1 MRAVGYPR
9 VSSAAQRERDTIA
22 SQMRVLPAFIERM
35 EWSLVR
41 PLDTYVDD
49 GHTAKSGHL
58 EKRLGLAA
66 LLRDAAA
73 GVFDVVVVVDLDRL
87 TRAEDLAERGAILGA
102 FQRAGVKIASATTGQ
117 VLDLS
122 TSIGDLFSGLQA
134 FFAAEEN
141 RKRRERT
148 VQGKLTAIQRSR
160 KPSGPTPYGLAY
172 ERITGEWSVD
182 AVRGPIVIEMFERV
196 AAGESCMAIAE
207 DFHRRGIPRPRG
219 TWSRHRVWG
228 IVRSRHAVG
237 EWTVDKQR
245 KLTISVP
252 AIVAEDLWQRAQV
265 ALLQHKKRGLRR
277 TKHTY
282 LLEGL
287 ARCGACGSPILVR
300 SATGAIKPSTGERYH
315 AAAYVCRRRKLEL
328 RDVPRCSAP
337 IVTVAEA
344 DARVWA
350 SLSALIER
358 PALIEAALELRRKKV
373 DDPHDWKADANE
385 YRRRIALLD
394 RSESLLLQR
403 LSRGTVS
410 ERALDLELD
419 RLGRERD
426 ALREQLKFAEH
437 AALKA
442 TTHRGLVDDAKATLR
457 RMAAALPNASLE
469 ARRELVAMF
478 LPPGSVTFQGR
489 EILLLA
495 EPPVAATSRVDAG
508 AAIALVDA
516 SSWDVHHESD
526 RFEPLRIRLV
536 A

>member
-1 MRAVGYPR
+1 MRAVLYAR
-9 VSSAAQRERDTIA
+9 VSSALQRDRDTIA
-22 SQMRVLPAFIERM
+22 SQLRVLPEFIARM
-35 EWSLVR
+35 GWTLVR
-41 PLDTYVDD
+41 PADTYVDD
-49 GHTAKSGHL
+49 GFSAKSGKL
-58 EKRLGLAA
+58 AQRAGLAL

-122 TSIGDLFSGLQA
+122 TSIGDLFSTLQT

-148 VQGKLTAIQRSR
+148 VQGKITAIQRSR

-172 ERITGEWSVD
+172 DRATGAWSVD
-182 AVRGPIVIEMFERV
+182 PVRGPIVIEMFERV
-196 AAGESCMAIAE
+196 AAGESCFSIAD

-237 EWTVDKQR
+237 EWTVDKKR
-245 KLTISVP
+245 KLTITVP
-252 AIVAEDLWQRAQV
+252 PIVTEELWQRAQV

-287 ARCGACGSPILVR
+287 ARCGACGSPMLVR

-315 AAAYVCRRRKLEL
+315 PAAYVCRRRKLEL
-328 RDVPRCSAP
+328 RDVERCEAT
-337 IVTVAEA
+337 IITVAEA
-344 DARVWA
+344 DARVWT
-350 SLSALIER
+350 SLSRLIQT
-358 PALIEAALELRRKKV
+358 PALIEAALDQRRAQA
-373 DDPHDWKADANE
+373 DDPHDWKADAAE
-385 YRRRIALLD
+385 YARRIALLD

-426 ALREQLKFAEH
+426 SLREQLKFAEG
-437 AALKA
+437 AALQA
-442 TTHRGLVDDAKATLR
+442 TTHRALVDDAKATLAK
-457 RMAAALPNASLE
+457 MAGALPNASLE
-469 ARRELVAMF
+469 ARRELVVMF
-478 LPPGSVTFQGR
+478 LPPGSITFHGR
-489 EILLLA
+489 EIQLLA
-495 EPPVAATSRVDAG
+495 EPPVAAMSRVAP
-508 AAIALVDA
+508 ACAVSLVDA

-526 RFEPLRIRLV
+526 RYEPLRIRLV